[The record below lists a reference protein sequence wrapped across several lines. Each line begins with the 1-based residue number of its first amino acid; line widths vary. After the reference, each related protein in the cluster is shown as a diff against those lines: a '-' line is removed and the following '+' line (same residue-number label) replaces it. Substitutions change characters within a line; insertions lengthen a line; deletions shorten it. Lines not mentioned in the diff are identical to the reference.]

1 MIFEDTTCEAG
12 IDSRTL
18 DIHVRLA
25 LPDFHQQ
32 KRFRCREHITFRSRS
47 VPNVSPMV
55 GRRSQSSLVPP
66 YGIVQ
71 LTFNLQQLNS
81 TQTSPC

>member
-1 MIFEDTTCEAG
+1 MIFKDKTCEAR

-25 LPDFHQQ
+25 LPDVHQQ
-32 KRFRCREHITFRSRS
+32 KCCRCREHITFRSCS
-47 VPNVSPMV
+47 VLNVSSMV
-55 GRRSQSSLVPP
+55 GRRSQSSLVPL

-71 LTFNLQQLNS
+71 LTFNLQQF